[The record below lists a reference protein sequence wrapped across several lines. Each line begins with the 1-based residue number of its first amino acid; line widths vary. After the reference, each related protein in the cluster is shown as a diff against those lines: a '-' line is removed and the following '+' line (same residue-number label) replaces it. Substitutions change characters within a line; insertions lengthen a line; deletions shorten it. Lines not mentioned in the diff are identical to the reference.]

1 MKEKYEYIKSKFDM
15 IESLGFIKCNYHDK
29 GGPGRMLEK
38 LLVNKKP
45 DNSKKPDYE
54 GIEIKTCCNNSKYKT
69 TLFSLIPNVNNLDFE
84 NLMKYF
90 INFYYLGK
98 KKLSKENST
107 SMPHFYLSVRGK
119 NNFYLNG
126 CLKFNLVFN
135 DIEKRLYL
143 DWENISTKDKHH
155 CIYWNYN
162 EIISAFVS
170 KLNYL
175 VLIKYD
181 KFYSCGYIY
190 CKYNSINFFQQINK
204 DSIIKLLKEGKIV
217 ISFNI
222 SSKYDKNNNVVPYY
236 HGIRFEID
244 PNELFELYKTIN

>member
-1 MKEKYEYIKSKFDM
+1 MKEKYEYIKSKFDI

-54 GIEIKTCCNNSKYKT
+54 DIEIKTCCDNSKYKM

-84 NLMKYF
+84 NTMKYF
-90 INFYYLGK
+90 MSFYYLGNK
-98 KKLSKENST
+98 KKIKTNNK
-107 SMPHFYLSVRGK
+107 SMPHFYLSIKGT

-126 CLKFNLVFN
+126 IFKFNLVFN
-135 DIEKRLYL
+135 DTEKKLYL

-162 EIISAFVS
+162 EITSAFVS

-181 KFYSCGYIY
+181 KFYSCGYFY
-190 CKYNSINFFQQINK
+190 CKYKSINFFQQINE
-204 DSIIKLLKEGKIV
+204 DAIIKLLKEGKIV

-222 SSKYDKNNNVVPYY
+222 SSKQDENNNLVPYY

-244 PNELFELYKTIN
+244 SNEISQLYKNIN

>member
-1 MKEKYEYIKSKFDM
+1 MKEKYEYIKSKFDT

-54 GIEIKTCCNNSKYKT
+54 GIEIKTCCDNSKYKM
-69 TLFSLIPNVNNLDFE
+69 TLFSLIPNVNNLNFE
-84 NLMKYF
+84 NIMKYF
-90 INFYYLGK
+90 MSFYYLSNK
-98 KKLSKENST
+98 KKIKTNSK
-107 SMPHFYLSVRGK
+107 SMPHFYLSIKGT

-126 CLKFNLVFN
+126 IFKFNLVFN
-135 DIEKRLYL
+135 DTEKKLYL

-162 EIISAFVS
+162 EITSAFVS

-181 KFYSCGYIY
+181 KFYSCGYFY
-190 CKYNSINFFQQINK
+190 CKYKSINFFQQINE
-204 DSIIKLLKEGKIV
+204 DAIIKLLKEGKIV

-222 SSKYDKNNNVVPYY
+222 SSKQDENNNLVPYY
-236 HGIRFEID
+236 HGIRFEINS
-244 PNELFELYKTIN
+244 NEISQLYKNIN